1 MHERIQWRNL
11 EPGWIV
17 PRGSV
22 SRTVLRRALALTL
35 LLLLGFLVLLAV
47 ELVWALNGPSLPRRV
62 PLFLDRDFDGPSA
75 DPEEPI
81 TVVWLGDSTGAGVG
95 ASGVETALPTIVAQG
110 LQRSVRLRVL
120 AMSGARVDDVLTKQ
134 VPLVKALR
142 PEVVVV
148 GVGGNDVTHLTPRS
162 LFEGLYD
169 AMLRSIRSLRPAT
182 LVVIGVGDFGTVPRI
197 PQPLRALTGW
207 RGRWFDDAIR
217 RVAHRRG
224 AAYVDLYANTG
235 PAFGHDPALFYS
247 DDGFHPSDEGYRIWA
262 DVILDVL
269 RARLRDR
276 LPA

>member
-1 MHERIQWRNL
+1 M
-11 EPGWIV
+11 
-17 PRGSV
+17 SV
-22 SRTVLRRALALTL
+22 SIGGIRSQGEIGVVVAFRAPVLRRALSLTL
-35 LLLLGFLVLLAV
+35 LLLSGFVVLLAV
-47 ELVWALNGPSLPRRV
+47 ELLWALNGPSLPRRL

-75 DPEEPI
+75 DRDEPI
-81 TVVWLGDSTGAGVG
+81 SLVWLGDSTGAGVG
-95 ASGVETALPTIVAQG
+95 ASSVETALPTIVVRG

-120 AMSGARVDDVLTKQ
+120 AMSGARVKDVLTQ
-134 VPLVKALR
+134 QLPRVEALR
-142 PEVVVV
+142 PDVVIV

-169 AMLRSIRSLRPAT
+169 AMLQTIGSLHPAT
-182 LVVIGVGDFGTVPRI
+182 VVVIGIGDFGTVPRI

-207 RGRWFDDAIR
+207 RGRWFDDSIR

-235 PAFGHDPALFYS
+235 PAFGHDPVLFYS
-247 DDGFHPSDEGYRIWA
+247 EDGFHPSDEGYRIWA

-269 RARLRDR
+269 RAQLRDR

>member
-1 MHERIQWRNL
+1 M
-11 EPGWIV
+11 
-17 PRGSV
+17 
-22 SRTVLRRALALTL
+22 LRRALSLTL
-35 LLLLGFLVLLAV
+35 LLLLGFVVLLVV
-47 ELVWALNGPSLPRRV
+47 ELLWAVNGPSLPRRV
-62 PLFLDRDFDGPSA
+62 PLFLDRDFDRPSG
-75 DPEEPI
+75 DPDEPI

-95 ASGVETALPTIVAQG
+95 ASSVDTALPTIVVRG

-120 AMSGARVDDVLTKQ
+120 AMSGARVKDVLTQQ
-134 VPLVKALR
+134 VPHVEALR
-142 PEVVVV
+142 PDVVVV

-169 AMLRSIRSLRPAT
+169 AMLGKIRSLRPAAV
-182 LVVIGVGDFGTVPRI
+182 VVIGIGDFGTVPRI
-197 PQPLRALTGW
+197 LQPLRALTGW
-207 RGRWFDDAIR
+207 RGRWFDEAIR
-217 RVAHRRG
+217 TVAHRRG

-269 RARLRDR
+269 RSRLRDR